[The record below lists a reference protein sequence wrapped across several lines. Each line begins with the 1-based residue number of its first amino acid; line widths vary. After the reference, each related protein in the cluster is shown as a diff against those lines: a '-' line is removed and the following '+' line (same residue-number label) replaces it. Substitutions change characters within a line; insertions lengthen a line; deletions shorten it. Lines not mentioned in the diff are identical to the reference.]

1 MSVSTASAWNASC
14 QLVGSGA
21 LLGPEGTEV
30 FSVVDRSRE
39 ASCMRVD
46 LADGSLFENCIV
58 DASICGQVFK
68 GARWMP
74 WHQEPMKDVGGHD
87 RPRGAV
93 NRALI
98 RGCPNGETRQSS
110 WAVTHT

>member
-1 MSVSTASAWNASC
+1 MESA
-14 QLVGSGA
+14 GSGT
-21 LLGPEGTEV
+21 LLGPEGTAV
-30 FSVVDRSRE
+30 MVVASVMPVLLTARRFD
-39 ASCMRVD
+39 VLLVGD
-46 LADGSLFENCIV
+46 WSLFENCTV

-87 RPRGAV
+87 SPRGAV
-93 NRALI
+93 NQALI
-98 RGCPNGETRQSS
+98 RGFPNGGTRQSS

>member
-1 MSVSTASAWNASC
+1 MCGWPGRARCWVLRERELPS
-14 QLVGSGA
+14 LVTGFVDGA
-21 LLGPEGTEV
+21 LVL
-30 FSVVDRSRE
+30 E
-39 ASCMRVD
+39 AGY
-46 LADGSLFENCIV
+46 GSLLENCIV